1 MPRPIEAIIDLQALR
16 NNVAVARRHAGAS
29 GVFAVVKADAYG
41 HGLERVLPALEMA
54 DGFAVVELDAALRVR
69 ADAPSKPILLLEGFF
84 DEQELVDISTHR
96 LSAVVHERSQFD
108 MLLAATLPQPI
119 DVFVKINTGMNRLG
133 FRVGDA
139 AEVVA
144 DLRTC
149 GNVRQVMAMT
159 HFADAD
165 GARGVDWQMRPLLQ
179 LTDSLDLKIC
189 AANSAALLRYPQSHG
204 AWVRPGIMLYGA
216 SPFED
221 VTAQRLGIRPVMT
234 LRSRII
240 AVQTLAPGDSVGY
253 GCTYVADRAMRIG
266 IVAAGYGDGYPRHA
280 PSGTPAL
287 VSGERVQTVGRV
299 SMDTL
304 VVDLAPVPRAGVDSE
319 ITLWGE
325 GLPVEQVA
333 GAAGTVSYEL
343 LTRVTPRV
351 PFRVRDD
358 G

>member
-16 NNVAVARRHAGAS
+16 NNIAVARRHAGAA
-29 GVFAVVKADAYG
+29 GVLAVVKADAYG
-41 HGLERVLPALEMA
+41 HGLDRILPALDAAE
-54 DGFAVVELDAALRVR
+54 GFAVVELDAALRIR
-69 ADAPSKPILLLEGFF
+69 AHEPRKPILLLEGFF
-84 DEQELVDISTHR
+84 DEQELVAISRHGFST
-96 LSAVVHERSQFD
+96 VVHERSQLD
-108 MLLAATLPQPI
+108 MLLSATLPQPV

-133 FRVGDA
+133 FRLGDV
-139 AEVVA
+139 AEVIA
-144 DLRTC
+144 ALRSS
-149 GNVRQVMAMT
+149 GNVREVLAMT

-165 GARGVDWQMRPLLQ
+165 GARGVDWQMQPLQRLAE
-179 LTDSLDLKIC
+179 SSNLKIC
-189 AANSAALLRYPQSHG
+189 AANSAALLRYPQSRG

-221 VTAQRLGIRPVMT
+221 LTAQQLDIRPVMS

-266 IVAAGYGDGYPRHA
+266 VVAAGYGDGYPRHA

-304 VVDLAPVPRAGVDSE
+304 VVDLGPVPGAGAGSDV
-319 ITLWGE
+319 TLWGE

-343 LTRVTPRV
+343 LTRVTRRV
-351 PFRVRDD
+351 PFRVR

>member
-16 NNVAVARRHAGAS
+16 NNVAIARRHAGES
-29 GVFAVVKADAYG
+29 SVFAVVKADAYG
-41 HGLERVLPALEMA
+41 HGLERVLPALESA
-54 DGFAVVELDAALRVR
+54 DGFAVVELDAALRIR
-69 ADAPSKPILLLEGFF
+69 AGAAGKPILLLEGFF
-84 DEQELVDISTHR
+84 DEQELVAISRHR
-96 LSAVVHERSQFD
+96 LSTVIHEHSQFD
-108 MLLAATLPQPI
+108 MLLSASLPQPV

-133 FRVGDA
+133 FRVGDVA
-139 AEVVA
+139 DVVA
-144 DLRTC
+144 GLRSS
-149 GNVRQVMAMT
+149 GNVREVLAMT

-165 GARGVDWQMRPLLQ
+165 GGRGVDWQMRPLLQ
-179 LTDSLDLKIC
+179 LTESSNLKIC

-221 VTAQRLGIRPVMT
+221 LTAQQLGIRPVMT

-253 GCTYVADRAMRIG
+253 GCTYVADRMMRIG

-287 VSGERVQTVGRV
+287 VSGTRVQTVGRV

-304 VVDLAPVPRAGVDSE
+304 VVDLEPVAGAGIGAEV
-319 ITLWGE
+319 TLWGE

-343 LTRVTPRV
+343 LTRVTRRV
-351 PFRVRDD
+351 PFRVRA
-358 G
+358 